1 MLNTS
6 ITATEQH
13 IADQALEYRFR
24 VSNFCEEN
32 PDGSG
37 SINGDETFYCFL
49 VNDEIDWTLNDNSG
63 FDQEWRYQKHRHQ
76 WMEPQAKAYWISR
89 NEDYILNWIEVY
101 TDWMD
106 TYPCKM
112 ESMPVGGDYNN
123 EDYEWKGLQVAERV
137 LSQINI
143 IPYYIQSENFTPEW
157 LCTVLHA
164 FGQSVEQ
171 MRLNYYDDG
180 NILITQAQAVTFSG
194 VLMPEFRNAE
204 KWASEGA
211 GILREELD
219 QFNEGRRTLS
229 ARPELP
235 HCSDS

>member
-1 MLNTS
+1 MTIQGSTRNGGTRSTVTS
-6 ITATEQH
+6 GWS
-13 IADQALEYRFR
+13 LRPR
-24 VSNFCEEN
+24 
-32 PDGSG
+32 P
-37 SINGDETFYCFL
+37 
-49 VNDEIDWTLNDNSG
+49 
-63 FDQEWRYQKHRHQ
+63 
-76 WMEPQAKAYWISR
+76 YWISR

-164 FGQSVEQ
+164 V
-171 MRLNYYDDG
+171 R
-180 NILITQAQAVTFSG
+180 
-194 VLMPEFRNAE
+194 
-204 KWASEGA
+204 
-211 GILREELD
+211 
-219 QFNEGRRTLS
+219 
-229 ARPELP
+229 
-235 HCSDS
+235 DSPWSR